1 MKGKTM
7 PAENDQ
13 ETRSILPIWT
23 RALRDE
29 SGATF
34 AQVAAPHVRLEGSI
48 FASPIEGREKVWTS
62 LRTAGRITS
71 TLRFTHESA
80 TPDRSY
86 LEWELDALGQRI
98 YGVTVL
104 TVDSSGLIDNVAL
117 HHRPLGAVLAF
128 SAEMGRRLGSS
139 LGPDVFY
146 RAPGQLVTEPDQLS
160 SARSSP

>member
-1 MKGKTM
+1 MQ
-7 PAENDQ
+7 AENDQ

-23 RALRDE
+23 GALRDE

-34 AQVAAPHVRLEGSI
+34 RQVAAPHVRLEGSI
-48 FASPIEGREKVWTS
+48 FASPIDEREKVWTS
-62 LRTAGRITS
+62 LRTAGRITG
-71 TLRFTHESA
+71 TLRFTHEST

-86 LEWELDALGQRI
+86 LEWELEALGRRI
-98 YGVTVL
+98 HGVTVL

-146 RAPGQLVTEPDQLS
+146 QAPGQLMSEPDQLS
-160 SARSSP
+160 SDRTSP